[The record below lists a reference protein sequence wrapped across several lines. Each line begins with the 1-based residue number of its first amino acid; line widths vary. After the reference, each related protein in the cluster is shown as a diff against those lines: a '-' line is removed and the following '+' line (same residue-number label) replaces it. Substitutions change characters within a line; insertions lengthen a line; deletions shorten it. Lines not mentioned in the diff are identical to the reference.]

1 MLNLAILR
9 KTIYESRWLF
19 LCCAFILFVFCLVHV
34 TVTSQISMGQ
44 FETLLDNVPSYF
56 EDLFPVEF
64 KKLMTYQARIA
75 LTYEEPL
82 LFLIMTLWCVT
93 RSSDVV
99 SGELGRGTM
108 EMTLSQPVTRLQVMM
123 TPVLVTLCGVILL
136 SLIAWAGTCAG
147 ISINS
152 IDRPPPDSSFQIPFT
167 SIKIPKGVDPEEME
181 TIPLRQLVKFTAFLP
196 AVANYGALG
205 IFLAGV
211 CTMLSSLDR
220 YRWRTIGM
228 FMGFYVLQMLAEIL
242 GNAFPDFRWAHYLT
256 FFRAYEPI
264 KFVSEAVQDHSLA
277 WAWFLRDASGKI
289 TDIGPM
295 MGNAILVGFGLV
307 GILLAGTIFS
317 QRDLPAP
324 I

>member
-1 MLNLAILR
+1 MLNLAILK

-19 LCCAFILFVFCLVHV
+19 LCCAAILFVFCLVHV

-82 LFLIMTLWCVT
+82 LYLIMTLWCVT

-108 EMTLSQPVTRLQVMM
+108 EMTLSQPVTRLQVLM
-123 TPVLVTLCGVILL
+123 TPVFVTVCGVILL
-136 SLIAWAGTCAG
+136 SLIAWAGTSTG
-147 ISINS
+147 IAINE
-152 IDRPPPDSSFQIPFT
+152 IDRPPPNSSFQIPFT
-167 SIKIPKGVDPEEME
+167 SIKIPKGVKPEDME
-181 TIPLRQLVKFTAFLP
+181 TIPLRQLVDLTAFLP
-196 AVANYGALG
+196 AVANFCALG
-205 IFLAGV
+205 IFLTGV
-211 CTMLSSLDR
+211 CTLLSSLDR
-220 YRWRTIGM
+220 YRWRTIGI

-242 GNAFPDFRWAHYLT
+242 GNAFPSFRWSHYLT

-264 KFVSEAVQDHSLA
+264 KFVSEAVQDKSLA
-277 WAWFLRDASGKI
+277 WAWFMRDASGNI
-289 TDIGPM
+289 LDIGPM
-295 MGNAILVGFGLV
+295 GGDFILIGLGV
-307 GILLAGTIFS
+307 LGIVSAAVIFS